1 MAESNEDVVRSM
13 YEAPSGRM
21 DPNFAV
27 LASDVEFHVSG
38 AFPDLEGVYRGHD
51 GVRALTE
58 RLNEPWEEISLE
70 PERIID
76 VDDERVV
83 VLSHFR
89 ARGRDGIEVKLP
101 FGHLWTLRG
110 GKIVRMDAFADHQ
123 QALRAVGLDP

>member
-13 YEAPSGRM
+13 YHAHSGKM

-38 AFPDLEGVYRGHD
+38 AFPDLDGVYRGHD
-51 GVRALTE
+51 GVRTLTE
-58 RLNEPWEEISLE
+58 RLNEPWKEISLE
-70 PERIID
+70 PERIIE

-89 ARGRDGIEVKLP
+89 ARGRDGIQVKLP
-101 FGHLWTLRG
+101 FGHLWTLRR
-110 GKIVRMDAFADHQ
+110 GKIVRMEAFADHQ
-123 QALRAVGLDP
+123 QALRAAGLDS